1 MIAEEIE
8 DIIRTLNA
16 SETEDLRATP
26 ADIRQGMVLTLE
38 SALRSLRDSDF
49 TGCLEQ
55 LKIAAYNTVDL
66 WTVYEETGGRIIAVK
81 NLAKKTLPS

>member
-16 SETEDLRATP
+16 PETAGLRATP

-38 SALRSLRDSDF
+38 SALQSVRNSDF
-49 TGCLEQ
+49 TRCREQ
-55 LKIAAYNTVDL
+55 LEIAAYNTVDL
-66 WTVYEETGGRIIAVK
+66 WTVYEETDGRIIAVK
-81 NLAKKTLPS
+81 NLATTTLPS